1 MIRNNMIKH
10 RLLSN
15 KEITNAVSVHGATIV
30 KATSTYSTKVKFL
43 AKVTVR
49 HLIIATYQRLKS
61 DSLVINQQLT
71 SVIWC

>member
-10 RLLSN
+10 RFLSN

-43 AKVTVR
+43 AKVMVR
-49 HLIIATYQRLKS
+49 HLIIAT
-61 DSLVINQQLT
+61 
-71 SVIWC
+71 